1 MGMGQVTSLALPE
14 EEAPSRTPRRFDH
27 SCPAAQRLPATW
39 VQQRCKL
46 VKNIEDPMGKPRV
59 LTLEKHLENMGK
71 YRTWQNH
78 GKTIEKCWEI
88 WENHGKPMG
97 KSWEIPAQHGGFNL
111 VRKSST

>member
-59 LTLEKHLENMGK
+59 LTLEKHLENIG
-71 YRTWQNH
+71 H
-78 GKTIEKCWEI
+78 GKTMGKPLKNVGKYGKIMGNP
-88 WENHGKPMG
+88 WENHGKFPHNMEV
-97 KSWEIPAQHGGFNL
+97 SI
-111 VRKSST
+111 